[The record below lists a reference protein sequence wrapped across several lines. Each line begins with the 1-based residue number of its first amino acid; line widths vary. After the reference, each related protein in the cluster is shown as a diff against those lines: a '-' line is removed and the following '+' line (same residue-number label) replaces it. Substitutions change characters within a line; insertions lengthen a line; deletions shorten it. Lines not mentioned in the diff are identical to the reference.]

1 MSIMPNSRHS
11 VFQLVGNMDV
21 ENFVITLKFLYL
33 QHGFKKSY
41 LSELTGIPYRTLL
54 RFMKDGFAYSDD
66 EKTEV
71 AIQRLKASFIV

>member
-21 ENFVITLKFLYL
+21 ENFIITLKFLYL
-33 QHGFKKSY
+33 QHGYTKRQ
-41 LSELTGIPYRTLL
+41 LSELTGIPYRSLI
-54 RFMKDGFAYSDD
+54 RFMNAGICYYDD

-71 AIQRLKASFIV
+71 AIQRLKEAYIF